1 LTPSDANGAGC
12 DTNRF
17 NFFLNRSIAVALNP
31 NNGIVLNGLIVEV
44 NGFQFFDKAPIDAVT
59 IDRCRMSFVD
69 QPLTFD
75 SAQSGTFMTR
85 TFQLTGVDGQNPEW
99 CRGLV
104 VAEIS
109 VNCIGQGKG
118 FCHAGNPCVTDADC
132 QSNVCAPNP
141 GSNVGTCGLVCGDG
155 VVEMGEA
162 CDDGNQTNGDGCSQ
176 ACQIEAG
183 SVCSGMPSLCG
194 TPTPTWTP
202 TGTPTHTALP
212 PTATPTPTP

>member
-1 LTPSDANGAGC
+1 MVGA
-12 DTNRF
+12 T
-17 NFFLNRSIAVALNP
+17 AVAVVYRATSVGESQLM
-31 NNGIVLNGLIVEV
+31 G
-44 NGFQFFDKAPIDAVT
+44 
-59 IDRCRMSFVD
+59 CRMSFID

-75 SAQSGTFMTR
+75 TAQSGTFMTR

-109 VNCIGQGKG
+109 VNCVGQGKG
-118 FCHAGNPCVTDADC
+118 FCHAGNPCVTNADC
-132 QSNVCAPNP
+132 ESNVCAPNP
-141 GSNVGTCGLVCGDG
+141 GSNVGTCQLVCGDG

-162 CDDGNQTNGDGCSQ
+162 CDDGNNTNGDGCSQ

-202 TGTPTHTALP
+202 TGTPTW
-212 PTATPTPTP
+212 TPTPTPPPPPTPTPTP